1 MVILICGPAARHRV
15 LYFAWQR
22 AIVCHE
28 SRVVTIL
35 PSGPLI
41 VQPSAAVLSQNLV
54 MASNFK
60 RRTLTISNF
69 RPHGKHFGFTTSNR
83 TMIRCA
89 LALVL
94 AGNFWSKAIAEC
106 LSDPALDAIFAGGTT
121 IPLEG
126 SCCQNDVCNIPCP
139 EPVPAPGS
147 GKSVRG
153 YRVTLTVLDCTLS
166 SLVHQTHVLFAF
178 SLTLVCVPPY

>member
-1 MVILICGPAARHRV
+1 MWSRSGKGFCILLGNEQSPCTMINCVEHDLAIWTSHSPA
-15 LYFAWQR
+15 LTY
-22 AIVCHE
+22 
-28 SRVVTIL
+28 
-35 PSGPLI
+35 
-41 VQPSAAVLSQNLV
+41 SAAVLSQNLV

-60 RRTLTISNF
+60 RRTPTISNF

-153 YRVTLTVLDCTLS
+153 YRVTLTVLDCTPS